1 MIYTVTFNPSLDYVV
16 GAERLVPGEINRTTR
31 ESIYP
36 GGKGNNVSVVLSNL
50 GHRSKALGFVS
61 GFTGEALTKMLND
74 YGCYTDFIRLKQG
87 FTRINVKINAE
98 EETEINGQGPKI
110 TEEAIEQLYEK
121 LDTLETDDILVLAG
135 SIPNTLPSDMYERI
149 MERLINKN
157 IRITVDATN
166 DLLLNVLKYHP
177 FLIKPNNHE
186 LGEMFGVEI
195 KSEEEIIEYAKEL
208 QKKGARNVLISMAGD
223 GAILLT
229 ENGEIYGGKP
239 PKGEVLNSVGA
250 GDSMVAGFLT
260 GYLNTGDYEKAF
272 RLGIVTGSASAFQY
286 WLADREDVINLLD
299 EDPEVYGL

>member
-1 MIYTVTFNPSLDYVV
+1 
-16 GAERLVPGEINRTTR
+16 
-31 ESIYP
+31 
-36 GGKGNNVSVVLSNL
+36 
-50 GHRSKALGFVS
+50 
-61 GFTGEALTKMLND
+61 MLND